1 MSRIGKKPVKIPS
14 GVKVRQENSSIIVE
28 GPKGTL
34 KRDIPREIGVTV
46 NSDEIAVNML
56 STNRQARS
64 LFGLT
69 RTLIANMVTGVSA
82 GFQKQLEISGVGY
95 RAETDGKLL
104 KLFVGFSTP
113 LQYALPEG
121 ISIKIEKQ
129 VSLSVSG
136 INKEQVGMVA
146 ADIRSL
152 KKPEPYKG
160 KGIRYATER
169 VKRKVGKSAGA

>member
-1 MSRIGKKPVKIPS
+1 MSRIGKKPIKIPS
-14 GVKVRQENSSIIVE
+14 GVKVRQENSSITVE

-34 KRDIPREIGVTV
+34 KREIPREIGVTL
-46 NSDEIAVNML
+46 NSDEVTVNVL

-69 RTLIANMVTGVSA
+69 RTLISNMITGVSA

-146 ADIRSL
+146 ADIRGL

-169 VKRKVGKSAGA
+169 VRRKVGKSAGA

>member
-1 MSRIGKKPVKIPS
+1 MSRIGKKPIAIPG
-14 GVKVRQENSSIIVE
+14 GVKVRQEKSTIIVE

-34 KRDIPREIGVTV
+34 KREIPREIGVTV
-46 NSDEIAVNML
+46 NSGEVTVNTL
-56 STNRQARS
+56 TTNRQAGS

-69 RTLIANMVTGVSA
+69 RTLISNMITGVST

-104 KLFVGFSTP
+104 KLFVGYSTP

-121 ISIKIEKQ
+121 ITVKIEKQ

-160 KGIRYATER
+160 KGIRYANER
-169 VKRKVGKSAGA
+169 VRRKVGKSAGA

>member
-34 KRDIPREIGVTV
+34 KRDIPREIGISI
-46 NSDEIAVNML
+46 NSEEIAVNML

>member
-1 MSRIGKKPVKIPS
+1 MSRIGKKPIKIPG
-14 GVKVRQENSSIIVE
+14 GVKVRQENSSITVE

-34 KRDIPREIGVTV
+34 KREVPREIGVSI
-46 NSDEIAVNML
+46 NSDEVAVNLL

-69 RTLIANMVTGVSA
+69 RTLISNMITGVSA

-95 RAETDGKLL
+95 RAESDGKVL

-129 VSLSVSG
+129 TSLSVSG

-146 ADIRSL
+146 ADIRGL

-169 VKRKVGKSAGA
+169 VRRKVGKSAGA

>member
-1 MSRIGKKPVKIPS
+1 MSRIGKKPIKIPS
-14 GVKVRQENSSIIVE
+14 GVKVRQENSSITVE

-34 KRDIPREIGVTV
+34 KREIPREIGVSV

-56 STNRQARS
+56 STNRQTRS

-69 RTLIANMVTGVSA
+69 RTLISNMITGVSV

-95 RAETDGKLL
+95 RAESDGKLL

-113 LQYALPEG
+113 LRYALPEG

-129 VSLSVSG
+129 VSLTVSG

>member
-1 MSRIGKKPVKIPS
+1 MSRIGKKPIKIPS
-14 GVKVRQENSSIIVE
+14 GVKVRQENSSITVE

-34 KRDIPREIGVTV
+34 KREIPREIGVSI
-46 NSDEIAVNML
+46 NSDEITVNTL
-56 STNRQARS
+56 STSRQARS

-69 RTLIANMVTGVSA
+69 RTLISNMITGVSA

-95 RAETDGKLL
+95 RAESDGKIL

-121 ISIKIEKQ
+121 IGIKIEKQ
-129 VSLSVSG
+129 VSLSISG

-146 ADIRSL
+146 ADIRGL

-169 VKRKVGKSAGA
+169 VRRKVGKSAGA

>member
-1 MSRIGKKPVKIPS
+1 MSRIGKKPIKIPS
-14 GVKVRQENSSIIVE
+14 GVKVRQENSSITVE

-34 KRDIPREIGVTV
+34 KREIPREVGVSV
-46 NSDEIAVNML
+46 NSDEVAVNIL

-69 RTLIANMVTGVSA
+69 RTLIANMITGVST

-95 RAETDGKLL
+95 RAESDGKVL

-146 ADIRSL
+146 ADIRGL

-169 VKRKVGKSAGA
+169 VRRKVGKSAGA

>member
-14 GVKVRQENSSIIVE
+14 GVKVRQENSSIIIE

-34 KRDIPREIGVTV
+34 KRDIPREIGISI
-46 NSDEIAVNML
+46 NSEEIAVNML

>member
-1 MSRIGKKPVKIPS
+1 MSRIGKKPIKIPS
-14 GVKVRQENSSIIVE
+14 GVKVRQENSSITVE

-34 KRDIPREIGVTV
+34 RREIPREVGVSV
-46 NSDEIAVNML
+46 NSDEVAVNIL

-69 RTLIANMVTGVSA
+69 RTLIANMITGVSA

-95 RAETDGKLL
+95 RAEMDGKLL

-113 LQYALPEG
+113 LQYAVPEG

-169 VKRKVGKSAGA
+169 VRRKVGKSAGA